1 MPEAGR
7 GLSYPFAEPPAP
19 GVPFTVA
26 PGIEWLRVPL
36 PFALN
41 HINLW
46 LIKDG
51 PDVTIVDCGIVD
63 APTRALWQSLFDGPL
78 AGRRVSKVIVT
89 HCHPD
94 HIGNAAWLCDRFGV
108 FLHIAQAEY
117 LTAHAAADQRG
128 GHTDQAALD
137 LFLAHGLDPQ
147 LLDGMR
153 DARGGGY
160 RRLVPELP
168 MRYHRIEAGGTVQI
182 DGEAWELLG
191 GQGHAPEH
199 ILLHRRSDRTLIS
212 GDMVLPRISTNVSV
226 HAPQPDADPL
236 GEFLRSIDTYRTLHP
251 ATLVLPSHGLPFYG
265 LHHRIDELA
274 AHHAERL
281 AELWDA
287 CAQPRT
293 AAELMPVLFR
303 RPLDGHQI
311 WFAMG
316 ETLAHLNR
324 LVVVGRLRQIG
335 MRFVRVEADSQQDA
349 PGRA

>member
-1 MPEAGR
+1 
-7 GLSYPFAEPPAP
+7 
-19 GVPFTVA
+19 
-26 PGIEWLRVPL
+26 
-36 PFALN
+36 
-41 HINLW
+41 
-46 LIKDG
+46 
-51 PDVTIVDCGIVD
+51 
-63 APTRALWQSLFDGPL
+63 
-78 AGRRVSKVIVT
+78 
-89 HCHPD
+89 
-94 HIGNAAWLCDRFGV
+94 
-108 FLHIAQAEY
+108 
-117 LTAHAAADQRG
+117 
-128 GHTDQAALD
+128 
-137 LFLAHGLDPQ
+137 
-147 LLDGMR
+147 
-153 DARGGGY
+153 
-160 RRLVPELP
+160 
-168 MRYHRIEAGGTVQI
+168 
-182 DGEAWELLG
+182 
-191 GQGHAPEH
+191 
-199 ILLHRRSDRTLIS
+199 
-212 GDMVLPRISTNVSV
+212 MVLPRISTNVSV

-236 GEFLRSIDTYRTLHP
+236 GEFLRSIDTYRTLHA